1 MVETFD
7 LSVVPS
13 ADRST
18 HATGAATLADW
29 IDAVRAPGA
38 AVQAAVARLRA
49 MGADTDDGKALKA
62 SAFPAITF
70 SARFEDARK
79 VDAPWRHSGII
90 PIDLDDVDAAADVRD
105 AAREIPSCAA
115 AYVTPSGVGVKLA
128 IVVEPIP
135 TDVDG
140 HRHAWDAAKTAV
152 EAALG
157 FPVDAGNDVNRLA
170 FASHDPGAWWTPRVE
185 VEPVKWEPPRAEW
198 IDGSTAA
205 SENQPRRP
213 GARQPQQDTAGT
225 ATDALG
231 SIDPAGLPDG
241 EWVRIGMAAK
251 SAEVSWADFDAW
263 CQRDAARYNE
273 RVNLKRWESW
283 AIEGDIGPG
292 TLFHAAKQA
301 GWFNLRARSHEAGLR
316 GNQGRT
322 VDRYVAQ
329 AVEAGWEARDARET
343 AQGAYNAGLAERD
356 ETVVTTAPE
365 LPETLAEVLG
375 RLEIDVRWN
384 VRARRIEWMM
394 GAEADW
400 IESTDRLE
408 ADLRGEIQRRFK
420 RPGRGG
426 SEGRGKPVQ
435 FRYTQIAWIEA
446 LNALL
451 YGREIDPFIV
461 ELDALAAAA
470 ESNPSAFPQ
479 GLRLT
484 WAEDLLGVP
493 RSELNRAAAE
503 AIALGMVARAY
514 EPGSPLDLVPIL
526 QGPQGVGKSKTL
538 RALAG
543 PAYFSDSVNL
553 TNRDAKLYEA
563 MDGAALVELAEI
575 EHARYARLEALKQFI
590 TQQQVTMRPAYA
602 RRAETVGRTQVLVG
616 TSNAADPIPFDP
628 TGARRFHVL
637 ACAPQRDDPVAA
649 MVKLRPLILA
659 DAVRAYRAAARPGIP
674 WALQDEQAAIGR
686 EFMQADDL
694 VELFVKHEQAGAKTV
709 TIPELVVEL
718 ELVVS
723 RVDQHGHATQ
733 DAGELAA
740 LAAKDYR
747 LCRRVT
753 EIALFRGWRRERR
766 EGQRVMAP
774 PATATPV
781 AQQAA
786 LGAENRNRP
795 ADIQAGAEPP
805 LDLGDA
811 ALDVVTRKDPLA
823 VAPIVCDGCG
833 AHVRPELFDR
843 HECR

>member
-1 MVETFD
+1 MK
-7 LSVVPS
+7 
-13 ADRST
+13 R
-18 HATGAATLADW
+18 
-29 IDAVRAPGA
+29 
-38 AVQAAVARLRA
+38 
-49 MGADTDDGKALKA
+49 
-62 SAFPAITF
+62 
-70 SARFEDARK
+70 
-79 VDAPWRHSGII
+79 
-90 PIDLDDVDAAADVRD
+90 
-105 AAREIPSCAA
+105 
-115 AYVTPSGVGVKLA
+115 
-128 IVVEPIP
+128 
-135 TDVDG
+135 
-140 HRHAWDAAKTAV
+140 WD
-152 EAALG
+152 
-157 FPVDAGNDVNRLA
+157 
-170 FASHDPGAWWTPRVE
+170 
-185 VEPVKWEPPRAEW
+185 
-198 IDGSTAA
+198 
-205 SENQPRRP
+205 
-213 GARQPQQDTAGT
+213 
-225 ATDALG
+225 
-231 SIDPAGLPDG
+231 
-241 EWVRIGMAAK
+241 
-251 SAEVSWADFDAW
+251 SWAA
-263 CQRDAARYNE
+263 
-273 RVNLKRWESW
+273 
-283 AIEGDIGPG
+283 EGGIKAG

-329 AVEAGWEARDARET
+329 AVEAGWEERDARET

-470 ESNPSAFPQ
+470 ESNPAAFPE

-493 RSELNRAAAE
+493 KSELNRAAAE

-575 EHARYARLEALKQFI
+575 EHARYARLEALKMFI

-602 RRAETVGRTQVLVG
+602 RRAETVRRTQVLVG

-637 ACAPQRDDPVAA
+637 ACSPQVEDPVKR
-649 MVKLRPLILA
+649 MVNMRPLILA

-674 WALQDEQAAIGR
+674 WALKDEQAAIGR

-709 TIPELVVEL
+709 TIPELVVDL

-753 EIALFRGWRRERR
+753 EIALFRGWQRERR

-786 LGAENRNRP
+786 LP
-795 ADIQAGAEPP
+795 AGAEPA
-805 LDLGDA
+805 LDLGAA

-823 VAPIVCDGCG
+823 VAPTVCDGCG